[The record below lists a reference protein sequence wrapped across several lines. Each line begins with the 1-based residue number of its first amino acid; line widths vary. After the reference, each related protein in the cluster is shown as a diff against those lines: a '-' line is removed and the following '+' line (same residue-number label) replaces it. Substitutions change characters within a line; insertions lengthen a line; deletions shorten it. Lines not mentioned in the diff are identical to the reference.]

1 MQTKLIITLTG
12 AVLLAGCSFTP
23 QHVRPAGAIPEAL
36 PQGDPYRPA
45 ATDAPDVT
53 AIGWR
58 DFFLDPKLRVVIELG
73 LENNRD
79 LRIATANALQARA
92 QYRSQRADLLPTVST
107 SASASFSNLPLAT
120 TGTTKSYSLDAGLS
134 SFEIDLFGRV
144 RSLTRAAQEQYFAS
158 QEGQRSSRITLIA
171 EIAAAYL
178 TLAADKDQ
186 LRISRDTLES
196 YRQSV
201 ELTGAQFRNGVSSEL
216 ELRQADTNYQ
226 SARNDIATR
235 QTQIAQD
242 VNALNL
248 LVGKTLAQDMLPD
261 GLGTKDY
268 TLSDLPANLSSAILL
283 RRPDVLQAE
292 HQLIAQEANIGAARA
307 AMFPTLSLTS
317 TLGTLSGGLSGLFK
331 TSSDSWTVSPT
342 ATWTLFDY
350 GKRRANIRY
359 YEAGRQAAVATYEST
374 LQTAFKEV
382 ADALATRGTI
392 DEQVSARTARANS
405 AEVAA
410 RLSDARYRAG
420 VDSFLTTLDSQRTA
434 YSARQDLLTTRLAR
448 INNLIEI
455 YRYFGGGLG

>member
-1 MQTKLIITLTG
+1 MDKKLMIALTG
-12 AVLLAGCSFTP
+12 CVLLAGCSMAP
-23 QHVRPAGAIPEAL
+23 GHVRPTGAIPAAL
-36 PQGDPYRPA
+36 PQGEAYRPA
-45 ATDAPDVT
+45 TTDAPDVT
-53 AIGWR
+53 ALGWK
-58 DFFLDPKLRVVIELG
+58 DFFLDPKLRDVIALG

-79 LRIATANALQARA
+79 LRVAMANTLQARA
-92 QYRSQRADLLPTVST
+92 QYRSQRADLVPAVST
-107 SASASFSNLPLAT
+107 SASASYSNLALS
-120 TGTTKSYSLDAGLS
+120 TGTTQSYALNAGLS

-158 QEGQRSSRITLIA
+158 QEAQRAARITLIA
-171 EIAAAYL
+171 EIAAAYV

-186 LRISRDTLES
+186 LRISREVLES

-201 ELTGAQFRNGVSSEL
+201 ELTGAQFHNGVSSEL
-216 ELRQADTNYQ
+216 ALRQADTNYQ

-242 VNALNL
+242 INALNL
-248 LVGKTLAQDMLPD
+248 LVGKTLPDDLLPQ
-261 GLGTKDY
+261 GLGAKDY
-268 TLSDLPANLSSAILL
+268 TVPDLPANLSSAVLL

-307 AMFPTLSLTS
+307 AMFPTISLTS
-317 TLGTLSGGLSGLFK
+317 TLGTLSSGLSGLFK
-331 TSSDSWTVSPT
+331 PNSDSWTVSPS
-342 ATWTLFDY
+342 ATWTIFDA
-350 GKRRANIRY
+350 GKRRANLRY
-359 YEAGRQAAVATYEST
+359 YEAGQQAAIATYEGT

-405 AEVAA
+405 ADVAA

-455 YRYFGGGLG
+455 YRYLGGGLN